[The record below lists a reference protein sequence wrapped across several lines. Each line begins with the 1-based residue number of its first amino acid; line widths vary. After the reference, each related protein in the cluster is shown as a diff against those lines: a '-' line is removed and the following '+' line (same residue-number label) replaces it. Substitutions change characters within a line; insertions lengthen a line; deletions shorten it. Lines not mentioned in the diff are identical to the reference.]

1 MCSKPG
7 TLLGTAAVGML
18 ELAGAV
24 ARVGEL
30 EPSAG
35 SVLAI
40 CSA

>member
-1 MCSKPG
+1 M
-7 TLLGTAAVGML
+7 LGSAAVGML

-30 EPSAG
+30 EPFAG

-40 CSA
+40 RSA